1 MLELIFGVV
10 VPILL
15 VITLVMVIQIRS
27 SCLELQQSLGEIKNK
42 LNRLDDL
49 QLKAILNKLDE
60 LNK

>member
-1 MLELIFGVV
+1 
-10 VPILL
+10 
-15 VITLVMVIQIRS
+15 MVIQIRS

>member
-1 MLELIFGVV
+1 
-10 VPILL
+10 
-15 VITLVMVIQIRS
+15 MVIQIRS
-27 SCLELQQSLGEIKNK
+27 SCLEIQQSLGEIKNK

>member
-1 MLELIFGVV
+1 
-10 VPILL
+10 
-15 VITLVMVIQIRS
+15 MVIQIRS

-49 QLKAILNKLDE
+49 QLKSILNKLDE

>member
-1 MLELIFGVV
+1 MLELIFWVV

-15 VITLVMVIQIRS
+15 VITLVMQIRS

-49 QLKAILNKLDE
+49 HLKAILNKLDE